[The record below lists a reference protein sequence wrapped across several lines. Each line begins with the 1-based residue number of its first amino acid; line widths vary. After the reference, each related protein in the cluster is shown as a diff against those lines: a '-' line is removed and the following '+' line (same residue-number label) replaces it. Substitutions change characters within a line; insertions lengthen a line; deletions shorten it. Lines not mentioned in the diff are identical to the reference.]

1 MNRPAATV
9 RDTLSAAIEQLE
21 RNVAGV
27 GVFTLTPSGRAD
39 AELLLLHALGKSRS
53 WLFAHG
59 DDSMPA
65 DAALMFDQAV
75 AQRLQGV
82 PVAYITGR
90 QGFWSLDLEV
100 TPDTLIPRPETELLV
115 EAALACAPGDAP
127 WRIVDLGTGSGAIAL
142 ALARERPHAHVV
154 AVDAS
159 AAALDVARRNARI
172 HDLGMSFVHGHWLD
186 AVAGERFD
194 LIVSNPPYIQAGDP
208 HLAALS
214 HEPSTA
220 LVAGPDGLDDIRQ
233 IVSGSPDALLPGGW
247 LLLEHG
253 WDQGQAVRALFAEGW
268 QQVETLRDLEGRERV
283 TRARYGDR

>member
-1 MNRPAATV
+1 MNRPAPIVRGALLAAT
-9 RDTLSAAIEQLE
+9 EQLGD
-21 RNVAGV
+21 RV
-27 GVFTLTPSGRAD
+27 D
-39 AELLLLHALGKSRS
+39 AELLLLHALGKPRS

-59 DDSMPA
+59 DDPMPA
-65 DAALMFDQAV
+65 DAGVVLGHAV
-75 AQRLQGV
+75 ARRLRGE

-115 EAALACAPGDAP
+115 EAALACMPGDAP

-142 ALARERPHAHVV
+142 ALARERPHADVV

-159 AAALDVARRNARI
+159 AAALDVARRNARS
-172 HDLGMSFVHGHWLD
+172 HALGVRFVHGHWLD
-186 AVAGERFD
+186 AVAGDRFD

-220 LVAGPDGLDDIRQ
+220 LVAGVDGLDDIRL
-233 IVSGSPDALLPGGW
+233 IIRDSPAALEPGGW

-253 WDQGQAVRALFAEGW
+253 WDQGQAVRALFGEGW
-268 QQVETLRDLEGRERV
+268 QQVETLRDLEDRERI
-283 TRARYGDR
+283 THARYGGS

>member
-1 MNRPAATV
+1 MNRPAPTV
-9 RDTLSAAIEQLE
+9 RDTLSAATGQLGD
-21 RNVAGV
+21 RV
-27 GVFTLTPSGRAD
+27 D
-39 AELLLLHALGKSRS
+39 AELLLLHALGMPRS

-59 DDSMPA
+59 DDPMPS
-65 DAALMFDQAV
+65 DVRVVFEHAV
-75 AQRLQGV
+75 AERLRGV

-115 EAALACAPGDAP
+115 EAALACAPGDTP

-172 HDLGMSFVHGHWLD
+172 HGLGMSFVHGHWLD

-194 LIVSNPPYIQAGDP
+194 LIVSNPPYIQADDP

-220 LVAGPDGLDDIRQ
+220 LVAGVDGLDDIRQ

-253 WDQGQAVRALFAEGW
+253 WDQGRAVCALFGDGW
-268 QQVETLRDLEGRERV
+268 QQVETLCDLEGRERV
-283 TRARYGDR
+283 TRARFGGR

>member
-1 MNRPAATV
+1 MNRPGPTV
-9 RDTLSAAIEQLE
+9 RDALSAATEQLGD
-21 RNVAGV
+21 RV
-27 GVFTLTPSGRAD
+27 D
-39 AELLLLHALGKSRS
+39 AELLLLHALGKARS

-59 DDSMPA
+59 DDPMPA
-65 DAALMFDQAV
+65 DAGVVFDRAV
-75 AQRLQGV
+75 ATRLQGV
-82 PVAYITGR
+82 PIAYITGR
-90 QGFWSLDLEV
+90 QGFWTLDLEV

-127 WRIVDLGTGSGAIAL
+127 LRIVDLGTGSGAIAL
-142 ALARERPHAHVV
+142 ALARERPHAYVV

-159 AAALDVARRNARI
+159 ATALNVAQRNARS
-172 HDLGMSFVHGHWLD
+172 HGQSVSFVHGHWLD

-220 LVAGPDGLDDIRQ
+220 LVAGVDGLDDIRL
-233 IVSGSPDALLPGGW
+233 IVRGSPDALHPGGW

-253 WDQGQAVRALFAEGW
+253 WDQGQAVRALFGEGW
-268 QQVETLRDLEGRERV
+268 QQVETLCDLEGRERV